1 MPVFKNGSVN
11 IHYEETGSGSPL
23 LVIPGGGLNATIAGL
38 ANHAFNPLEEFS
50 DTYRVI
56 ALDLRNANGGQTE
69 GPLEIERT
77 WDGFVDD
84 QLGLMDHLGIEQFL
98 VMGFCIGGPMIW
110 NLLKH
115 AGERITAA
123 TLVHP
128 SGYTSSHPDLYY
140 TNNINGWAPRFMKR
154 RPEITIEMVSD
165 FLNNM
170 YTKRADFV
178 FTVDRDFV
186 RNCQTPVLVLPD
198 DIPAHPYA
206 AAMESALLA
215 PNAQVSLYP
224 WKENDRKIS
233 LALRHIRGFLATN
246 APSV

>member
-1 MPVFKNGSVN
+1 MPIFENGSVN
-11 IHYEETGSGSPL
+11 IHYEEAGSGFPL
-23 LVIPGGGLNATIAGL
+23 LVLPGGGLNATIAGL
-38 ANHAFNPLEEFS
+38 ADHAFNPLEEFS

-56 ALDLRNANGGQTE
+56 ALDIRNANDGQTE
-69 GPLEIERT
+69 GPLEIERP
-77 WDGFVDD
+77 WDCLLDD
-84 QLGLMDHLGIEQFL
+84 QLALMKHLKIERFM

-110 NLLKH
+110 NMLKQ
-115 AGERITAA
+115 AGKQVVAA

-140 TNNINGWAPRFMKR
+140 TNNINGWAPAFMAR
-154 RPEITIEMVSD
+154 RPEIKMEMIID

-170 YTKRADFV
+170 YTNCADFV
-178 FTVDRDFV
+178 LTVDRDFV

-206 AAMESALLA
+206 TAMETALLA

-224 WKENDRKIS
+224 WKENDRKIA
-233 LALRHIRGFLATN
+233 LALRHIRGFLAAN
-246 APSV
+246 APTI

>member
-1 MPVFKNGSVN
+1 
-11 IHYEETGSGSPL
+11 

-84 QLGLMDHLGIEQFL
+84 QLGILAHLGVERFTVL
-98 VMGFCIGGPMIW
+98 GFCIGGPMIW
-110 NLLKH
+110 NVMNH
-115 AGERITAA
+115 AGQRVVAA

-128 SGYTSSHPDLYY
+128 SGYTSSHPHIYY
-140 TNNINGWAPRFMKR
+140 NNNIAGWGPAFTQS
-154 RPEITIEMVSD
+154 RPEVTMGMVSD
-165 FLNNM
+165 YLNNM

-206 AAMESALLA
+206 VAMETALLA

-224 WKENDRKIS
+224 WKENDRKIA
-233 LALRHIRGFLATN
+233 LALRHIRDFLATN
-246 APSV
+246 APAVSPEAAD